1 MEPFLKSVAKQLI
14 EKHQFNFEDVT
25 VILPSKRA
33 GLFLKKYLSE
43 EITQT
48 FWAPKT
54 ITIDEWIKEY
64 CPLQVIDNTRLTFE
78 LYEVHKKIEKEEA
91 ESFNDFAKWSSITLA
106 DFNEID
112 KYLVDKSQLFIN
124 LKNVK
129 ELENWN
135 IDDWSY
141 NIEKLHPEQE
151 KFLHFWNKLENYYNQ
166 LNGNLKEKGL
176 CYSGY
181 TYRYFAEHLAEISED
196 LKELYFVGFNALSTA
211 EETIIKKLTQTK
223 KAIAYWDID
232 KTYLEQ
238 EFHEAGH
245 FLRRYKKNWL
255 KPELEIKSHFSNTK
269 NVNVIGVSNKFGQTN
284 VAANLLKEQINFSE
298 VGLVLADENL
308 LSSTLSFLPENI
320 EATNITMGYGLNN
333 SSIHNLI
340 LLVLKMSENCSRL
353 KIFGKVHFKDF
364 TSILNN
370 ELVNQL
376 MLTKT
381 NLSKVTNYLI
391 RNNIS
396 LLTKKNLEFLLEE
409 DFELLKEIFSPQKD
423 VLTWISN
430 IINLVKNVLD
440 EKSKDPVLQ
449 EELFSYTLA
458 FNEIKSIC
466 NQYKYIPTLGVLKR
480 LLFQEIQKNKLS
492 FIGEPI
498 SGLQI
503 MGMLETRLLDFK
515 KLIILSVNES
525 VLPNSVAEN
534 SFIPYDLKKHFGLP
548 TKKEKEAIY
557 AYHFYR
563 LLQRTTDI
571 HLIHNTEIDDLGNGE
586 PSRYLNQIIYQ
597 WRDLPNINLKQ
608 EVISFKNNVT
618 PNNSIEIKKDEVV
631 QEYINQF
638 FESGISTTAIGSYLN
653 CPVDF
658 FFKYILR
665 IGETD
670 EIEEDISALSF
681 GIIVHNVLENI
692 YTPYVG
698 KILKESELKELKKS
712 VSVLVEEEFLARF
725 KGANIKQG
733 KNVLAV
739 NTIQNFVFNYIDFD
753 IKRIKNG
760 ELIKLIGLE
769 DDLRHQLEIEVNGE
783 KRTALIKGKVDR
795 IEEVNGVVN
804 IIDYKTGKTEAK
816 DLILKEDCLD
826 LFDSAKNLKKIQLL
840 MYALLYNKQNGKANI
855 ESSIYSFKNQKA
867 GFLPFVLSKN
877 KTKSKEIEL
886 DLINQFELNLK
897 SLVEEI
903 ANSSIDFEENEDF
916 FYSTLLKEKD
926 SF

>member
-14 EKHQFNFEDVT
+14 KQHQTNFEDVT

-54 ITIDEWIKEY
+54 ITIDEWIKEH

-78 LYEVHKKIEKEEA
+78 LYEVHKNIEKQDA
-91 ESFNDFAKWSSITLA
+91 ESFNDFAKWASITLA

-124 LKNVK
+124 LKNIK

-166 LNGNLKEKGL
+166 LNYNLKEKGL
-176 CYSGY
+176 CYSGF
-181 TYRYFAEHLAEISED
+181 TYRYFSENLPSISED
-196 LKELYFVGFNALSTA
+196 LNNIYFVGFNALSTA
-211 EETIIKKLTQTK
+211 EESIIKRLIQTK
-223 KAIAYWDID
+223 KAVSFWDMDSSYI
-232 KTYLEQ
+232 EQ
-238 EFHEAGH
+238 EYHEAGH
-245 FLRRYKKNWL
+245 FLRRYKKDWL
-255 KPELEIKSHFSNTK
+255 KPSLEIESHFTK
-269 NVNVIGVSNKFGQTN
+269 NKNVDIIGVSNKFGQTN
-284 VAANLLKEQINFSE
+284 VAVDLLKNKDNYSDI
-298 VGLVLADENL
+298 GLVLADENL

-320 EATNITMGYGLNN
+320 KATNITMGYGLNN

-340 LLVLKMSENCSRL
+340 LLALKMSENCARL

-370 ELVNQL
+370 ELVNQF
-376 MLTKT
+376 MLTNTK
-381 NLSKVTNYLI
+381 LSSVVNYLI

-396 LLTKKNLEFLLEE
+396 LLTPKNLEFLLKE
-409 DFELLKEIFSPQKD
+409 DYKILKDLFTPQKD
-423 VLTWISN
+423 VLKWVSR

-440 EKSKDPVLQ
+440 EKSKDPILQ
-449 EELFSYTLA
+449 EELFNYTLA
-458 FNEIKSIC
+458 FNEIKNIC
-466 NQYKYIPTLGVLKR
+466 NQYNYVPSLGILKK
-480 LLFQEIQKNKLS
+480 LLFQEIQKHKLS

-498 SGLQI
+498 RGLQI

-515 KLIILSVNES
+515 ELIIMSVNES

-563 LLQRTTDI
+563 LLQRADNI

-608 EVISFKNNVT
+608 EVISFKNNVL
-618 PNNSIEIKKDEVV
+618 PNNIIKIKKDEIV
-631 QEYINQF
+631 QEYISQF

-681 GIIVHNVLENI
+681 GIIVHDVLEKI
-692 YTPYVG
+692 YTPFIG
-698 KILKESELKELKKS
+698 KVLAEKEVRSLKKLVPS
-712 VSVLVEEEFLARF
+712 LVEKEFLKKF

-739 NTIQNFVFNYIDFD
+739 NTIQNFVVNYIDFD
-753 IKRIKNG
+753 LKRIKKG
-760 ELIKLIGLE
+760 AVITLIGLE
-769 DDLRHQLEIEVNGE
+769 DDLRHELDIEVNGI
-783 KRTALIKGKVDR
+783 KKKALIKGKVDR
-795 IEEVNGVVN
+795 IESVNGVVN
-804 IIDYKTGKTEAK
+804 IIDYKTGKTEAR
-816 DLILKEDCLD
+816 DLVLKESTID
-826 LFDSAKNLKKIQLL
+826 LFDTAKNQKKIQLL
-840 MYALLYNKQNGKANI
+840 FYALLYYKKHGVAGV

-867 GFLPFVLSKN
+867 GFLPFTFS
-877 KTKSKEIEL
+877 KSKAKVKQIEIEL
-886 DLINQFELNLK
+886 IEQFELNLK
-897 SLVEEI
+897 SLIEEM
-903 ANSSIDFEENEDF
+903 AKPSIDFIENEDF
-916 FYSTLLKEKD
+916 VYSTLLKEKS